1 MLLWWAKRDFCMRA
15 AQTTIFIIFIISPAY
30 ASWRVTSLLVLFC
43 HVQNS
48 LSCSLHCCNYI
59 FALVMCT
66 YRNISGWSDIN
77 TKICEQCGMDV
88 TEWLWIGIGM
98 CWCSRASTRG
108 GKTTCTW
115 LSTYNQ
121 QVDTV
126 NAGIRCRSQKMKQD
140 TEVTMKELEILQTKI
155 CAIWIRPILFSE
167 EIIVQMELSWCASMM
182 YELYLPS
189 VCNLLFVYA
198 LLTPMP
204 NHNVGEL
211 SNFKKI
217 PTHTQDHDDA

>member
-1 MLLWWAKRDFCMRA
+1 MSKFVTCLCFGLGPNIMLLWWAKRDFCMQA
-15 AQTTIFIIFIISPAY
+15 AQTTFFIIFKISPAY
-30 ASWRVTSLLVLFC
+30 ASWRVTLLLVLFC

-77 TKICEQCGMDV
+77 TKICEQCGMAV

-98 CWCSRASTRG
+98 CWCSRASIRG

-121 QVDTV
+121 QVETV
-126 NAGIRCRSQKMKQD
+126 
-140 TEVTMKELEILQTKI
+140 L
-155 CAIWIRPILFSE
+155 
-167 EIIVQMELSWCASMM
+167 IIVQMELSWCASMM

-198 LLTPMP
+198 LLSPVP
-204 NHNVGEL
+204 NHNAQWV
-211 SNFKKI
+211 
-217 PTHTQDHDDA
+217 